1 MALCQICG
9 NSIDTHSLRC
19 PYCNS
24 KQESS
29 GKTLGSKTK
38 FSQKTVNL
46 EQGLPTVER
55 ALSRLKQE
63 LDSARHERIRILT
76 LIHGYGSTGKGGA
89 IRLECRKMLA
99 YLTSLGEI
107 HTVIHGE
114 DFNRRRGST
123 KHLLS
128 RFHELTHHP
137 HLNYNNKGITLIQMY

>member
-1 MALCQICG
+1 MSLCQVCG
-9 NSIDTHSLRC
+9 NSIEPHSLRC

-29 GKTLGSKTK
+29 GNTLSSKAK
-38 FSQKTVNL
+38 FSEKTVNL
-46 EQGLPTVER
+46 EQGLPTVEQ

-63 LDSARHERIRILT
+63 LDIARHERIRILT
-76 LIHGYGSTGKGGA
+76 LIHGYGSTGKGGT

-99 YLTSLGEI
+99 YLASLGEI

-114 DFNRRRGST
+114 DFNRRHGST

-128 RFHELTHHP
+128 RFHDLTRHP
-137 HLNYNNKGITLIQMY
+137 HLNHNNKGITLIQMY

>member
-1 MALCQICG
+1 MSLCQICG
-9 NSIDTHSLRC
+9 NSIDSHALRC

-29 GKTLGSKTK
+29 GQSASVKAK

-46 EQGLPTVER
+46 EQGLPTVKQ
-55 ALSRLKQE
+55 ALNRLKQE
-63 LDSARHERIRILT
+63 LDSARHEKIRILT

-89 IRLECRKMLA
+89 IRLECRKTLA
-99 YLTSLGEI
+99 YLASIGEI

-114 DFNRRRGST
+114 YFNHRHGST

-137 HLNYNNKGITLIQMY
+137 HLNHNNKGITLIQLY